1 MRLEHFAVTESSRA
15 VFLSY
20 ASQDAGAALR
30 ICEALRAAGI
40 EVWFDQNALR
50 GGDAWD
56 AAIRRQIKNCALFI
70 PVISRNTHAREEGYF
85 RLEWKLAVDRSHLMT
100 TSRTFLLPVSIDG
113 TDADDEQVPD
123 RFRELQ
129 WTRLPDGQTPSA
141 FVERVL
147 RLLAP
152 EHPPVPMPPR
162 AAELP
167 VQATASVRV
176 SPADGSHETTQIVRA
191 PRRFRLAWVLVVA
204 ATVIAVGY
212 LAINNW
218 SLNRHANE
226 AGRAAP
232 STGPPGAPALNSI
245 PEKSIAVLPFVDMS
259 EKHDQEYFSDGLT
272 EELLDLLSQVPDL
285 HVPARTSSFYFKGK
299 AEDIATIAQKLR
311 VAHVLEGSVRKAGN
325 TIRVTAQ
332 LIRADNGYHL
342 WSKAYD
348 RDVKDIFK
356 VQDEIAAAVVE
367 ALKAKLLPPQGLAS
381 RHRTANTEAYTQYLL
396 GNQFR
401 LRDMPGPNR
410 LALAAYQKAI
420 ALDPNYAAAY
430 SGVSDTEWRLA
441 DQSTGE
447 AAGYERAAA
456 AADKAIQLAPD
467 SPEGYWAR
475 GQMRNNYS
483 FDWEG
488 ARADYEKALALDSN
502 YVQASVDEALLL
514 ATIGRL
520 RDGIEVLRKAIAL
533 DPMSVLAH
541 RRLAWLLMHDGQFSQ
556 AREEMRRVLEINPL
570 GDSIFYASQIEVLA
584 GRPRV
589 ALAAL
594 ADDKNEGQNIVRA
607 LAEHS
612 LGHAAESQR
621 SLDFLLTH
629 HANVWGYQIAEVYA
643 WRGEKD
649 KAFEWLERSYR
660 QHDGGLTYLS
670 YDRWLASLRADPR
683 FKALLAKLK
692 LTA

>member
-1 MRLEHFAVTESSRA
+1 MAESSRA

-20 ASQDAGAALR
+20 ASQDAGAARR
-30 ICEALRAAGI
+30 ICEALRAAGA

-56 AAIRRQIKNCALFI
+56 ATIRRQIKNCALFI

-100 TSRTFLLPVSIDG
+100 TSRTFLLPVAIDE

-129 WTRLPDGQTPSA
+129 WTRLPGGQTPPA

-152 EHPPVPMPPR
+152 EHPPLPVPPR
-162 AAELP
+162 PAELP
-167 VQATASVRV
+167 VPATRPVRV
-176 SPADGSHETTQIVRA
+176 SPSDASHEATQTVR
-191 PRRFRLAWVLVVA
+191 PRGRFRLAWMLAVA
-204 ATVIAVGY
+204 AIVIAIGY
-212 LAINNW
+212 LAINHW
-218 SLNRHANE
+218 SLHRHATD
-226 AGRAAP
+226 AGRAAL
-232 STGPPGAPALNSI
+232 STAPPGAAALNAI

-299 AEDIATIAQKLR
+299 AEDVATIAQKLR
-311 VAHVLEGSVRKAGN
+311 VAHVLEGSVRKAGS

-356 VQDEIAAAVVE
+356 VQDEIATAVVE
-367 ALKAKLLPPQGLAS
+367 ALKAKLLPAQGLAS

-401 LRDMPGPNR
+401 LRDLPDANR

-420 ALDPNYAAAY
+420 ALDPNYGAAY
-430 SGVSDTEWRLA
+430 SGVSDTEWRIA

-467 SPEGYWAR
+467 SPEGYCAR
-475 GQMRNNYS
+475 GQMRNNYY
-483 FDWEG
+483 FDWPG
-488 ARADYEKALALDSN
+488 ARADYEKALALDPN

-520 RDGIEVLRKAIAL
+520 RDGVEVLRKAIAL
-533 DPMSVLAH
+533 DPMSVQAR
-541 RRLAWLLMHDGQFSQ
+541 RRLAWLLMHDGQFAQ
-556 AREEMRRVLEINPL
+556 AREEIRRVLEINPQ
-570 GDSIFYASQIEVLA
+570 GDPLYYASQLEVMA
-584 GRPRV
+584 GRPRE

-594 ADDKNEGQNIVRA
+594 PDDKNEGHHILRA

-612 LGHAAESQR
+612 LGHPAESQR
-621 SLDFLLTH
+621 ALDFLLTH

-660 QHDGGLTYLS
+660 QHDGGLTYLT
-670 YDRWLASLRADPR
+670 YDRWLASLRGDPR
-683 FKALLAKLK
+683 YQALLAKLK
-692 LTA
+692 LPG

>member
-1 MRLEHFAVTESSRA
+1 MTEPSRA

-20 ASQDAGAALR
+20 ASQDASAARR

-100 TSRTFLLPVSIDG
+100 TSRTFLLPVAIDETG
-113 TDADDEQVPD
+113 DDDEQVPD

-129 WTRLPDGQTPSA
+129 WTRLPAGETPHT
-141 FVERVL
+141 FTERVL

-152 EHPPVPMPPR
+152 EHNSVALARSAGAREPSVPVRPGLSEG
-162 AAELP
+162 ALEATQT
-167 VQATASVRV
+167 VQR
-176 SPADGSHETTQIVRA
+176 PGKY
-191 PRRFRLAWVLVVA
+191 RFGWLLVVA
-204 ATVIAVGY
+204 AAVIAISY
-212 LAINNW
+212 IAL
-218 SLNRHANE
+218 RHW
-226 AGRAAP
+226 RLSQHAP
-232 STGPPGAPALNSI
+232 SATSGAPGAHPGVTAPNAI

-259 EKHDQEYFSDGLT
+259 EKRDQEYFSDGLT
-272 EELLDLLSQVPDL
+272 EELLDLLAQVPDL
-285 HVPARTSSFYFKGK
+285 YVPARTSSFYFKGK

-311 VAHVLEGSVRKAGN
+311 VTHVLEGSVRKAGS

-348 RDVKDIFK
+348 RDLKDIFK

-367 ALKAKLLPPQGLAS
+367 ALKAKLMPTQELAS

-401 LRDMPGPNR
+401 LRDSPVPNKM
-410 LALAAYQKAI
+410 ALAAYLKAI
-420 ALDPNYAAAY
+420 ALDPKYAAAY
-430 SGVSDTEWRLA
+430 SGLADTEWRIA

-447 AAGYERAAA
+447 AAGYERAAIA
-456 AADKAIQLAPD
+456 ATKAVQLAPD

-475 GQMRNNYS
+475 GVLRNNYY
-483 FDWEG
+483 FDWNG
-488 ARADYEKALALDSN
+488 ARADFEKALALDPN
-502 YVQASVDEALLL
+502 FVQASVDEALVL
-514 ATIGRL
+514 ATLGYVQE
-520 RDGIEVLRKAIAL
+520 GVETLRKSLAR
-533 DPMSVLAH
+533 DPMSVLAR
-541 RRLAWLLMHDGQFSQ
+541 RRLAWLLMHEGQFSQ
-556 AREEMRRVLEINPL
+556 ARAEIRRVLEIDSQ
-570 GDSIFYASQIEVLA
+570 GDPQFYEIELEILT
-584 GRPRV
+584 GRPHE
-589 ALAAL
+589 ALTAL
-594 ADDKNEGQNIVRA
+594 TSVNNGAENIPRA
-607 LAEHS
+607 LAEYS
-612 LGHAAESQR
+612 LGHATESQR

-629 HANVWGYQIAEVYA
+629 HANVWGYQIAEIYA

-660 QHDGGLTYLS
+660 THDGGLTYLP
-670 YDRWLASLRADPR
+670 YDRWLASLRGDPR
-683 FKALLAKLK
+683 FRTLLQKLK
-692 LTA
+692 LPN